1 VDARRTIPRTV
12 LIVGA
17 VFTLLSAATAIWRW
31 SKGESAA
38 GLLGLFTGGLIVLS
52 VGLYLELRKVRPSG

>member
-1 VDARRTIPRTV
+1 VDARRTNPRTV

-31 SKGESAA
+31 SRGESADD
-38 GLLGLFTGGLIVLS
+38 LLDLFTGGLIVLA
-52 VGLYLELRKVRPSG
+52 VGLYLELQKDRLSG